1 VFVDGQAALQLLA
14 ALLVLANTLVNVW
27 TNRKVAAVDSK
38 VNGLATQAIAG
49 AKLEG
54 LVQGAGITVPPPL
67 APPPSTP

>member
-1 VFVDGQAALQLLA
+1 MYVDTQVALQLLA
-14 ALLVLANTLVNVW
+14 AVLVLANTLVNVW

-54 LVQGAGITVPPPL
+54 IVQGAGITVPAPIT
-67 APPPSTP
+67 PPPTTP